1 MEDKIYDGSVVMTKE
16 EAKNIL
22 KGKNV
27 KISNSNVDSFVS
39 LKDINKIYPNGAQ
52 AVYNFNLDI
61 NKNDFIVLV
70 GPSGCGKSTT
80 LRMIAGLE
88 DITSGYLYIDK
99 VMANYLESK
108 NRDISMVFQSYALY
122 PQMTVYDN
130 IGFPLT
136 VRKFNKRLVDKEA
149 FAYSHAHS
157 LLTNEFTRVRKGLSL
172 ITHIKDSN
180 KNKIHYLEKYLSC
193 NELVARYLIKM
204 KDQICDP
211 FTLNVYSVIDEIDT
225 YIKSIKNNLKASNVI
240 YDENYKVISDG
251 RIYTKEALELKNLRK
266 VLNIV
271 ENDFVKL
278 EKTVVD
284 AFDPRG
290 DKRVKPVAKIRKSL
304 DVIDSVAKFV
314 ADNHVAIS
322 IGAGYRFDGFVQSLK
337 DKIAVL
343 EQNPLSNV
351 DESSVTEI
359 TSTEISFIIEAEK
372 YKDLAENHFK
382 QLHSMIVEGKLDIVS
397 PTLLQIMS
405 KHSAMSLEEYNEKV
419 KMISENLVV
428 NIEARMTALTEK
440 GYTVDPITF
449 ELEKDGEMIFVKEKL
464 TKDEARQKI
473 FNAAKVLD
481 LGPYLDRRP
490 KELSGGQM
498 QRVALGRAIV
508 RDAKLFL
515 MDEPLSNLDAKL
527 RVAMR
532 SEIVR
537 LHENI
542 GATTIYVTHDQTE
555 AMTMAT
561 KIVIMSK
568 GWVQQVGSPT
578 EVYEHPKNLF
588 VATFI
593 GSPAMNILD
602 GSFIGDS
609 IVLKDG
615 YSIHLG
621 DEFVKKH
628 DEFYRRKIVECD
640 EMLNTLNNTVEVK
653 CYGIVQE
660 VLELMSKFNQ
670 NREVIID
677 NLTKVVELV
686 KTVNKKSSADLLAAA
701 KQAYDFATDETCDT
715 KSIKQTIII
724 LNNMLVNYETINNGD
739 IEKIHSAQAFKKET
753 TTNADGELTYRGR
766 KHEFVWTRIANKFKQ
781 KAIKRRAPKVQIEDP
796 EAYLKSLRAAYVE
809 ALNHNHP
816 IKLGIRPENVFLASD
831 NIKANVTKPFGASV
845 DVVEL
850 MGSESLVHAGFNGVD
865 FLAKITSGTPVDSH
879 ERVEFVMDKD
889 KLHIFD
895 INSGE
900 TII

>member
-1 MEDKIYDGSVVMTKE
+1 MEEKIYDGSVVVTKE

-27 KISNSNVDSFVS
+27 KISNSSIDSFVS

-61 NKNDFIVLV
+61 NKHDFIVLV

-136 VRKFNKRLVDKEA
+136 VRKFNRRVVDEKA
-149 FAYSHAHS
+149 LAYAHVFD
-157 LLTNEFTRVRKGLSL
+157 LLNNKLTRVRKGLSL
-172 ITHIKDSN
+172 IAHIKDSG

-193 NELVARYLIKM
+193 NEAVAKILINEQSK
-204 KDQICDP
+204 ICDP
-211 FTLNVYSVIDEIDT
+211 FTLNVYSVIDEINK
-225 YIKSIKNNLKASNVI
+225 YIHNIQSALKGANVVLDAENNV
-240 YDENYKVISDG
+240 VSDG
-251 RIYTKEALELKNLRK
+251 RIYTKEALRLKNLQK
-266 VLNIV
+266 VSDIIANDYTKFEKAIV
-271 ENDFVKL
+271 N
-278 EKTVVD
+278 

-290 DKRVKPVAKIRKSL
+290 DKRVSPAAKLVKSL
-304 DVIDSVAKFV
+304 EIDSLTADFIVAHRV
-314 ADNHVAIS
+314 GVS
-322 IGAGYRFDGFVQSLK
+322 IGAGRMYEEFLNDLRDE
-337 DKIAVL
+337 IVL
-343 EQNPLSNV
+343 LGSNPAAQV
-351 DESSVTEI
+351 DETLVTPL
-359 TSTEISFIIEAEK
+359 TTEQVNDLVEAIK

-382 QLHSMIVEGKLDIVS
+382 DLHSLIVSGNLVINS
-397 PTLLQIMS
+397 PTLLQIVTKYQATDLS
-405 KHSAMSLEEYNEKV
+405 ERNALVAGIAGQCLELK
-419 KMISENLVV
+419 
-428 NIEARMTALTEK
+428 EARVEELKAE
-440 GYTVDPITF
+440 GYVVDPVTF
-449 ELEKDGEMIFVKEKL
+449 ELEKDGEMLFKKAKL
-464 TKDEARQKI
+464 SKDEARQKI

-537 LHENI
+537 LHESI

-568 GWVQQVGSPT
+568 GWVQQVGTPT

-602 GSFIGDS
+602 ATIEDN
-609 IVLKDG
+609 VLKLKDG
-615 YSIHLG
+615 YSIDLG
-621 DEFVKKH
+621 ADFIEKH
-628 DEFYRRKIVECD
+628 DEFYRRKIEECD
-640 EMLNTLNNTVEVK
+640 NMLNTLNNVIEVK
-653 CYGIVQE
+653 CYGIVQQ
-660 VLELMSKFNQ
+660 VMELMGAFGKNK
-670 NREVIID
+670 EVILEYL
-677 NLTKVVELV
+677 NEVVHLLEG
-686 KTVNKKSSADLLAAA
+686 VNKASRNDLVAAA
-701 KQAYDFATDETCDT
+701 KQAYDFASDGDD
-715 KSIKQTIII
+715 IKAIQQTIII

-753 TTNADGELTYRGR
+753 TVADNAELTYKGR
-766 KHEFVWTRIANKFKQ
+766 KHEWPWTKIANKFKQ
-781 KAIKRRAPKVQIEDP
+781 KAIKRRAPKVHIEDP
-796 EAYLKSLRAAYVE
+796 EGYLKSLREAYVE

-816 IKLGIRPENVFLASD
+816 VKIGIRPENVFLAKD
-831 NIKANVTKPFGASV
+831 NIKVNSTAPFGALV

-850 MGSESLVHAGFNGVD
+850 MGSESLLHVGFNGHD
-865 FLAKITSGTPVDSH
+865 FLAKITSGTHVEAH
-879 ERVEFVMDKD
+879 ERVELVLDQD